1 MQKIIQ
7 ILRNYKKVE
16 KHIYQL
22 IIANFFLQL
31 INGSFFVLA
40 NYYFTKNGYLDFEIA
55 AFIEKRFLA
64 VMLIAFPLGLLI
76 KGRKLKPFFFISAI
90 CSPTASLLLLYAV
103 ETQNLVLI
111 KISLFLAG
119 AFFVFMQATVMPFIL
134 LNAKKEVH
142 SESIAL
148 HFQTWV
154 SGTIVVGSFYYLVN
168 KFGIPL
174 SERDAILFFTL
185 LGYVSIFFLTR
196 INIEENISEK
206 FPINKILVSY
216 DWNLIIKAV
225 LPTLFI
231 AIGAGFTIPFIN
243 LFFENIHGISS
254 DTFSITASLTFIL
267 VFLGMGIMPSIKA
280 KFGYK
285 ISITLVQSLS
295 ILCLVIMASTEWYAH
310 LPAAAA
316 IAIFFY
322 VLRQPLMNIAGP
334 MTSELTM
341 YYVGK
346 KNQELISALS
356 ASIWSGSWFFS
367 SRIFAVLRKQDL
379 PYVNIFMITAFMY
392 ILGVI
397 WYNYL
402 INAYYKK
409 EKLESLENL
418 DI

>member
-148 HFQTWV
+148 HFQT
-154 SGTIVVGSFYYLVN
+154 
-168 KFGIPL
+168 
-174 SERDAILFFTL
+174 
-185 LGYVSIFFLTR
+185 
-196 INIEENISEK
+196 
-206 FPINKILVSY
+206 
-216 DWNLIIKAV
+216 
-225 LPTLFI
+225 
-231 AIGAGFTIPFIN
+231 
-243 LFFENIHGISS
+243 
-254 DTFSITASLTFIL
+254 
-267 VFLGMGIMPSIKA
+267 
-280 KFGYK
+280 
-285 ISITLVQSLS
+285 
-295 ILCLVIMASTEWYAH
+295 
-310 LPAAAA
+310 
-316 IAIFFY
+316 
-322 VLRQPLMNIAGP
+322 
-334 MTSELTM
+334 
-341 YYVGK
+341 
-346 KNQELISALS
+346 
-356 ASIWSGSWFFS
+356 
-367 SRIFAVLRKQDL
+367 
-379 PYVNIFMITAFMY
+379 
-392 ILGVI
+392 
-397 WYNYL
+397 
-402 INAYYKK
+402 
-409 EKLESLENL
+409 
-418 DI
+418 